1 MNITIVIRTTAPNT
15 AAAQGI
21 YDSIIARLQ
30 NISDLKITAQLNEE
44 LVTPLPAEPPE

>member
-21 YDSIIARLQ
+21 YDSILAQLHNVPDL
-30 NISDLKITAQLNEE
+30 NITGQLNEE
-44 LVTPLPAEPPE
+44 LVKPAPTDPS